1 VQSAEGL
8 ALGRAERLEER
19 VHSLAFGLGDSA
31 EVLGNAS
38 SGSAEIALATRPLAV
53 GEISEMAH

>member
-1 VQSAEGL
+1 M
-8 ALGRAERLEER
+8 AERVEER
-19 VHSLAFGLGDSA
+19 VHSLSLGLGDGP
-31 EVLGNAS
+31 EVLSDAL